1 MTSANTVPHLLGR
14 RAECDALDALLADAL
29 TGRSQVIVLRGEA
42 GIGKSAL
49 LDYVS
54 WRATGWR
61 VARAVG
67 VESEMELAFSSLQ
80 QLCASMTERLGAL
93 PGPQRDALTTVLGM
107 SSGPA
112 PDPFLV
118 GLATLT
124 VFAAV
129 SEEQPL
135 LCVIDDAQWLDQAS
149 AQVLGFV
156 ARRLQAEQ
164 IAFVGAAR
172 IGVGDGVLSGLPELR
187 VEGLA
192 ESDARALLLD
202 SVHSPLDPAVC
213 DQLVV
218 ESRGN
223 PLALLELPRT
233 WTSASLAGGFGFP
246 DSLLVPGKIE
256 QSYLRRLAQLPPDT
270 RLLVIA
276 MAAEPLGDVEL
287 FQRAAESLGVDALAI
302 EPALD
307 AGLAK
312 LGRRAEFVHPL
323 VRSAAYR
330 SASRSD
336 RLRVHRALA
345 EATDARTDPDR
356 RAWHRAQ
363 ATSGSDDEVAA
374 ELEQSADRAQSRGG
388 VAAAAAFMR
397 RSAALTVDSTRRD
410 ERTLAAAQASLAAGD
425 FSEARMTLTNLEA
438 RTVDEGR
445 RARCDLLRGLI
456 AFASGNSREAPPLLL
471 RAAIRLESGDPAL
484 ARDTYLE
491 ALVAALFVGRLA
503 GDVGVV
509 EVAQA
514 ARAAPPVGQRPSD
527 LLLDGFTTLITDGHE
542 AGAPVMK
549 RAVGEFRRDDLPLS
563 DGIRWLWHAT
573 HAAHDVW
580 DDESWEVLCTRHV
593 RLARQVGALAV
604 LPLALSAR
612 IGLHLF
618 AGELDQAASLVD
630 EVDSVGEATG
640 NRLPPYGALALAAWQ
655 GREIEASSM
664 IDAARTDLVPR
675 GEGMGLTL
683 VDHAAA
689 VLYNGLGR
697 YEDACEA
704 AQHGASHP
712 QELAFSTWSLVQLVE
727 AAARSDQPARA
738 RDALERLARTTGP
751 SGTHWAR
758 GIEARSRAL
767 VSDGE
772 TAEEQYRGAIE
783 HLSRTRLR
791 GELARAHLIYGE
803 WLRREGRRVDARD
816 QLRIAHDML
825 TEFGM
830 QAFCERAGRE
840 LLATGEKVRK
850 RTDETRGD
858 LTPQERQI
866 ARLARDGLS
875 NPEIGSMLFLSPRT
889 VEWHLHNVFTK
900 LGISSRAKLRE
911 ALPESPSLATV

>member
-14 RAECDALDALLADAL
+14 RAECATLDAVLADAL
-29 TGRSQVIVLRGEA
+29 TGGSQVVVLRGEA

-54 WRATGWR
+54 ERATGWR

-80 QLCASMTERLGAL
+80 QLCASMTEHLRAL
-93 PGPQRDALTTVLGM
+93 PGPQSNALTTVLGM

-135 LCVIDDAQWLDQAS
+135 VCLIDDAQWLDQAS

-156 ARRLQAEQ
+156 VRRLQAER
-164 IAFVGAAR
+164 IAFVAATR
-172 IGVGDGVLSGLPELR
+172 IGVGDRFLSGLPELR
-187 VEGLA
+187 VDGLA
-192 ESDARALLLD
+192 ESDSRALLLD

-213 DQLVV
+213 DQLVI

-223 PLALLELPRT
+223 PLALLELPRS

-246 DSLLVPGKIE
+246 DSLLIPSKVE
-256 QSYLRRLAQLPPDT
+256 QSYVRRLAQLPPDT

-287 FQRAAESLGVDALAI
+287 FHRAAERLGVEALAI

-307 AGLAK
+307 AGLVK
-312 LGRRAEFVHPL
+312 LGPRAEFVHPL
-323 VRSAAYR
+323 VRSAAYQ

-336 RLRVHRALA
+336 RMRVHRALA

-363 ATSGSDDEVAA
+363 ATPGPDDEVAA

-388 VAAAAAFMR
+388 IAAAAAFMR
-397 RSAALTVDSTRRD
+397 RSAALTADSTRRD
-410 ERTLAAAQASLAAGD
+410 ERALAAAQASLAAGD
-425 FSEARMTLTNLEA
+425 FSEARTMLTNVEA
-438 RTVDEGR
+438 RTIDEGR

-456 AFASGNSREAPPLLL
+456 AFASGNSRESPPLLL
-471 RAAIRLESGDPAL
+471 RAAKRLESGDPAL

-509 EVAQA
+509 EVAEA
-514 ARAAPPVGQRPSD
+514 ARAAAPAIQRPSD
-527 LLLDGFTTLITDGHE
+527 LLLDGFTTLITGGPE

-549 RAVGEFRRDDLPLS
+549 RAVEAFRRDDLPQS

-593 RLARQVGALAV
+593 QLARQVGALAV

-618 AGELDQAASLVD
+618 SGELDQAASLVD

-640 NRLPPYGALALAAWQ
+640 NRLPPYGALALAAWR
-655 GREIEASSM
+655 GSESEASRM
-664 IDAARTDLVPR
+664 IDAARSDLVPR

-738 RDALERLARTTGP
+738 RDALEHLARTTGP

-767 VSDGE
+767 VSDAE
-772 TAEEQYRGAIE
+772 TAEEHYRDAIE

-791 GELARAHLIYGE
+791 GELARAHLLYGE
-803 WLRREGRRVDARD
+803 WLRREGRRADARD

-830 QAFCERAGRE
+830 EAFSERAGRE

-858 LTPQERQI
+858 LTPQESQI